1 MVKKCRKRD
10 GIMAKVSKI
19 KEYATKYLKE
29 VIGMDN
35 KQIANELKLTQET
48 VKDIL
53 GTESSRNATIK
64 TATSKADSFIRETA
78 VKKTNNV
85 TIMTETASQTT
96 DGKQTTLNSKY
107 SNAINKARE

>member
-1 MVKKCRKRD
+1 
-10 GIMAKVSKI
+10 MAKVSKV

-53 GTESSRNATIK
+53 GTESSRNSTIK
-64 TATSKADSFIRETA
+64 
-78 VKKTNNV
+78 
-85 TIMTETASQTT
+85 
-96 DGKQTTLNSKY
+96 NSY
-107 SNAINKARE
+107 Q